1 LKYFIFAF
9 LCIIYTSSFAQDELF
24 PLETNPSIFE
34 SEKKLKTSGT
44 NNYKI
49 NFTSIVLPFSDD
61 FSTDKTVP
69 KNLEP
74 FVSGTF
80 YSIGVCNNTLKY
92 SKDSIKF
99 SRQIAKKYSF
109 VFGTPNQIDSS
120 VLIPSESIN
129 IMDPS
134 NCENTLSSYS
144 IYPSFYRYNW
154 NMTTGAK
161 IDSTLIYDTTLV
173 VSFVKN
179 VNFKSEVLW
188 VDNYAYINRQY
199 AYLPPSLGVAT
210 LDGLNAKGR
219 PYNVSV
225 PNSWGR
231 ADYLTSVKIDLNGKR
246 PLDSIYLSFF
256 TQPQGFGDYPNPKDT
271 LLVEFLDSMGTWH
284 PVYRVLHAEA
294 RIKLDSNLK
303 FKLHF
308 IPIPEEIFPGDPFYF
323 HSNFQFRFSNYASLT
338 GNNDHWHIDYVRM
351 DAGRNIFDT
360 IVNDIAFQY
369 DLPTILKNYTL
380 LPAKQFRGII
390 DIRDSITAFNN
401 NNNPTNSTLTTYK
414 IECKNVNTNTFLY
427 QSPTAIPFT
436 PTYNFKMVS
445 YPGTSY
451 TIPTTLPDSTIITV
465 KYFTGLSGLR
475 TNDTAQIRQL
485 FFNEIAYDD
494 GSAEMAY
501 GIQGNGIKKVAMKY
515 KIPFQD
521 TLAAIKIMFS
531 NIDKDISSV
540 IFNLNVWSSINE
552 GNATEKII
560 KTIDNQ
566 KTHYI
571 DTLNQFYVFG
581 LDTPIIVK
589 DSFYIGWTQTD
600 ENNLQIGYDRNSELG
615 LPNTFIYTDN
625 TWKKSNI
632 ILTGSPMIRAIL
644 DGTRDYRS
652 KNTSSIVSQNQNK
665 NVFETQLF
673 PNPAVDFVVFES
685 KSNTK
690 IFFEIF
696 DLNGKMVSKNDFK
709 NEHKEDV
716 SQFTKGIYL
725 VKFFNDTFTETK
737 KLIVK

>member
-1 LKYFIFAF
+1 MKYFIFIF
-9 LCIIYTSSFAQDELF
+9 ICIISRLSFAQETLF
-24 PLETNPSIFE
+24 PLESNANIHFKNNSLKSSI
-34 SEKKLKTSGT
+34 SK
-44 NNYKI
+44 NYKI
-49 NFTSIVLPFSDD
+49 NFSSVVLPFSDD
-61 FSTDKTVP
+61 FSKDKTVP
-69 KNLEP
+69 KDLEP
-74 FVSGTF
+74 FVSSTF
-80 YSIGVCNNTLKY
+80 YSIGNCNTTLKY
-92 SKDSIKF
+92 TQDSVKF
-99 SRQIAKKYSF
+99 SKQIAKKYSF
-109 VFGTPNQIDSS
+109 IFGTPNRVDSS
-120 VLIPSESIN
+120 VLIPQESIL

-134 NCENTLSSYS
+134 NCDNTLNSFSL
-144 IYPSFYRYNW
+144 YPSFYRYKW
-154 NMTTGAK
+154 DMTTGIK
-161 IDSTLIYDTTLV
+161 LDSTLVYDTTLFV
-173 VSFVKN
+173 AIVKN
-179 VNFKSEVLW
+179 VNFKSEILW
-188 VDNYAYINRQY
+188 VDNFAYINREY

-210 LDGLNAKGR
+210 LDGLNEKGR

-231 ADYLTSVKIDLNGKR
+231 ADYLTSTKIDLRGIR
-246 PLDSIYLSFF
+246 PLDSVYLSFY

-271 LLVEFLDSMGTWH
+271 LLVEFLDSAGSWNT
-284 PVYRVLHAEA
+284 VYRILHSEA
-294 RIKLDSNLK
+294 RMKLDSTLK

-351 DAGRNIFDT
+351 DAGRNIYDT
-360 IVNDIAFQY
+360 IINDIAFQY

-401 NNNPTNSTLTTYK
+401 NNNPTNSTLSTYK

-436 PTYNFKMVS
+436 PAYNFKMVS

-451 TIPTTLPDSTIITV
+451 AVPTTMPDSTIITV
-465 KYFTGLSGLR
+465 KYFTGPSGL
-475 TNDTAQIRQL
+475 TSNDTAQISQL

-501 GIQGNGIKKVAMKY
+501 GIQGNGIKKVALKY

-531 NIDKDISSV
+531 NIDKDVSSL
-540 IFNLNVWSSINE
+540 IFNLNVWSNINE

-566 KTHYI
+566 KAHYI

-632 ILTGSPMIRAIL
+632 ILGGSPMIRAIL

-652 KNTSSIVSQNQNK
+652 KNTSGIISEKDIKNK
-665 NVFETQLF
+665 FSLQLY
-673 PNPAVDFVVFES
+673 PNPTIDYVTFES
-685 KSNTK
+685 NSNSLMN
-690 IFFEIF
+690 FEIY
-696 DLNGKMVSKNDFK
+696 DLNGKLISKNEFK
-709 NEHKEDV
+709 NHHTEDI
-716 SQFTKGIYL
+716 SQLNKGIYL
-725 VKFFNDTFTETK
+725 VRFFNDSFTETK
-737 KLIVK
+737 KLIIQ

>member
-1 LKYFIFAF
+1 M
-9 LCIIYTSSFAQDELF
+9 SFAQETLSS
-24 PLETNPSIFE
+24 LETNPSIRYNQ
-34 SEKKLKTSGT
+34 KKQKATGS

-49 NFTSIVLPFSDD
+49 NFSSIILPFSDD

-74 FVSGTF
+74 FVSNTF
-80 YSIGVCNNTLKY
+80 YSIGACNSTLKY
-92 SKDSIKF
+92 SQDSIKF
-99 SRQIAKKYSF
+99 SRNVAKKYAF
-109 VFGTPNQIDSS
+109 VMGTPNRIDSS

-129 IMDPS
+129 ILDPN
-134 NCENTLSSYS
+134 NCDNIFSSYNV
-144 IYPSFYRYNW
+144 YPSFYRYNW

-161 IDSTLIYDTTLV
+161 LDSTLIYDTTLY

-188 VDNYAYINRQY
+188 IDNYAYINRQY

-210 LDGLNAKGR
+210 LDGLNEKGR

-231 ADYLTSVKIDLNGKR
+231 ADYLTSVKIDLRGIR
-246 PLDSIYLSFF
+246 PLDSVYLSFF
-256 TQPQGFGDYPNPKDT
+256 AQPQGFGDYPNPKDT
-271 LLVEFLDSMGTWH
+271 LVVEFLDSTGTWNK
-284 PVYRVLHAEA
+284 VYKILHTEA
-294 RIKLDSNLK
+294 RVKLDSNLK

-401 NNNPTNSTLTTYK
+401 NNNPTNNTLTTYK
-414 IECKNVNTNTFLY
+414 IECKNENTNTFLY

-436 PTYNFKMVS
+436 PTFNFKMVS
-445 YPGTSY
+445 YPGSSY
-451 TIPTTLPDSTIITV
+451 TVPSSFPDSTFITV
-465 KYFTGLSGLR
+465 KYFTGPSGLK

-521 TLAAIKIMFS
+521 TLAAIKILFS
-531 NIDKDISSV
+531 NIDKDVSNL
-540 IFNLNVWSSINE
+540 IFNINVWQNINE
-552 GNATEKII
+552 GNTTEKII
-560 KTIDNQ
+560 KTIENQ
-566 KTHYI
+566 KAFYI

-615 LPNTFIYTDN
+615 LSNTFIFTDN

-632 ILTGSPMIRAIL
+632 ILPGTPMIRAIL

-652 KNTSSIVSQNQNK
+652 KNSIGIIPDKQNHSIFDLQI
-665 NVFETQLF
+665 F
-673 PNPAVDFVVFES
+673 PNPSIDFVVFKS
-685 KSNTK
+685 KSSGN

-696 DLNGKMVSKNDFK
+696 DLSGKMVSKSEFK
-709 NEHKEDV
+709 NEHKEDI
-716 SQFTKGIYL
+716 SNYTKGIYL
-725 VKFFNDTFTETK
+725 VKFYNDSFTETK

>member
-1 LKYFIFAF
+1 
-9 LCIIYTSSFAQDELF
+9 
-24 PLETNPSIFE
+24 
-34 SEKKLKTSGT
+34 
-44 NNYKI
+44 
-49 NFTSIVLPFSDD
+49 
-61 FSTDKTVP
+61 
-69 KNLEP
+69 
-74 FVSGTF
+74 
-80 YSIGVCNNTLKY
+80 
-92 SKDSIKF
+92 
-99 SRQIAKKYSF
+99 
-109 VFGTPNQIDSS
+109 
-120 VLIPSESIN
+120 
-129 IMDPS
+129 
-134 NCENTLSSYS
+134 
-144 IYPSFYRYNW
+144 
-154 NMTTGAK
+154 
-161 IDSTLIYDTTLV
+161 
-173 VSFVKN
+173 
-179 VNFKSEVLW
+179 
-188 VDNYAYINRQY
+188 
-199 AYLPPSLGVAT
+199 
-210 LDGLNAKGR
+210 
-219 PYNVSV
+219 
-225 PNSWGR
+225 
-231 ADYLTSVKIDLNGKR
+231 
-246 PLDSIYLSFF
+246 
-256 TQPQGFGDYPNPKDT
+256 
-271 LLVEFLDSMGTWH
+271 
-284 PVYRVLHAEA
+284 
-294 RIKLDSNLK
+294 
-303 FKLHF
+303 
-308 IPIPEEIFPGDPFYF
+308 
-323 HSNFQFRFSNYASLT
+323 LT

-644 DGTRDYRS
+644 DGTRDYKP
-652 KNTSSIVSQNQNK
+652 KNTSSIVPEKQNK